1 MHSGFAALRNDCT
14 MNVGVRVTP
23 KPMSKALA
31 ANIARIREL
40 FEEGLSRFGGPWLA
54 GSDFSAVDAF
64 FAPVAFRI
72 RPSGLDDRPGP
83 AWVAHLSVRPAAPE
97 WERPGAPHNGRRE

>member
-64 FAPVAFRI
+64 FAPVAIRI
-72 RPSGLDDRPGP
+72 PTYGLHPGP
-83 AWVAHLSVRPAAPE
+83 GQAWAAHIPAPPAL
-97 WERPGAPHNGRRE
+97 HQRET

>member
-31 ANIARIREL
+31 ANLARIREL
-40 FEEGLSRFGGPWLA
+40 FEVGLSRFGGPWLA
-54 GSDFSAVDAF
+54 GSDFSAVVAF
-64 FAPVAFRI
+64 FAHVPFSI
-72 RPSGLDDRPGP
+72 PPSCPDAGDGQACVDPLPAPPAMQAWDRP
-83 AWVAHLSVRPAAPE
+83 AHPD
-97 WERPGAPHNGRRE
+97 